1 MPTDPNAIDEYL
13 RNVVDPAQR
22 AALERIRAL
31 VHRLVPEVEESVS
44 YRMPT
49 LSYRGRALVYF
60 TASNKHMSFYPS
72 SWALDELRDR
82 LSGYRT
88 TQHSVQFTIQNPL
101 PDELLEDLV
110 LVHKRVIDAGQ
121 E

>member
-49 LSYRGRALVYF
+49 LS
-60 TASNKHMSFYPS
+60 
-72 SWALDELRDR
+72 
-82 LSGYRT
+82 
-88 TQHSVQFTIQNPL
+88 
-101 PDELLEDLV
+101 
-110 LVHKRVIDAGQ
+110 
-121 E
+121 